1 MNGTGIGGMPWLA
14 TVTTVGVQV
23 LVVVV
28 RTTLR
33 TRLTLRTGVRCAILR
48 TLCFFL
54 TTLYTCAGGVSAT
67 CIAPPPIS
75 APPQVHAQ
83 SFARAMR
90 TDIISTFFS
99 LGAKGPVPMRTD
111 SPCLLICPETQMWS
125 LSSNTLTLFDRCE
138 AQNLTNFRGQRVKRP
153 ELELFAI

>member
-1 MNGTGIGGMPWLA
+1 MKGTGMGGMPWLA
-14 TVTTVGVQV
+14 TVTTLGVQV

-33 TRLTLRTGVRCAILR
+33 TRFTLRTGLWCAILR

-54 TTLYTCAGGVSAT
+54 ATLCTCAGGVSAT

-75 APPQVHAQ
+75 APPHVQAHN
-83 SFARAMR
+83 FAKAMR

-99 LGAKGPVPMRTD
+99 IGAWKGIQTPDPYSR
-111 SPCLLICPETQMWS
+111 LLM
-125 LSSNTLTLFDRCE
+125 
-138 AQNLTNFRGQRVKRP
+138 
-153 ELELFAI
+153 